1 MILIEN
7 KPKKFLNSILNI
19 LSIKIQFYFGFFKLN
34 SLVFKKDPKYVWV
47 SLNKIFFI
55 DNKIKVPKRFK
66 IINVFKILLIKAGVV
81 ARKEIIRNKIR
92 AIGKMAKVFTT
103 LREESESVLTLKGLT
118 PTGTLPL
125 GALSGGKSTLESG
138 ITLIRK
144 LFIAHFII

>member
-1 MILIEN
+1 M
-7 KPKKFLNSILNI
+7 
-19 LSIKIQFYFGFFKLN
+19 
-34 SLVFKKDPKYVWV
+34 
-47 SLNKIFFI
+47 
-55 DNKIKVPKRFK
+55 
-66 IINVFKILLIKAGVV
+66 KAGVV

-138 ITLIRK
+138 KKTQTHTHI
-144 LFIAHFII
+144 LFSTTQCVVLFARLFEFFVFIVVGYIFDRI

>member
-1 MILIEN
+1 M
-7 KPKKFLNSILNI
+7 
-19 LSIKIQFYFGFFKLN
+19 
-34 SLVFKKDPKYVWV
+34 
-47 SLNKIFFI
+47 
-55 DNKIKVPKRFK
+55 
-66 IINVFKILLIKAGVV
+66 A

-138 ITLIRK
+138 KFL
-144 LFIAHFII
+144 LYFVSCFFFIFLL

>member
-1 MILIEN
+1 MA
-7 KPKKFLNSILNI
+7 K
-19 LSIKIQFYFGFFKLN
+19 
-34 SLVFKKDPKYVWV
+34 
-47 SLNKIFFI
+47 
-55 DNKIKVPKRFK
+55 K
-66 IINVFKILLIKAGVV
+66 IIVFSFKAGVV

-138 ITLIRK
+138 MLTFYDSIYLCYSFLCVR
-144 LFIAHFII
+144 

>member
-1 MILIEN
+1 M
-7 KPKKFLNSILNI
+7 LNESI
-19 LSIKIQFYFGFFKLN
+19 
-34 SLVFKKDPKYVWV
+34 D
-47 SLNKIFFI
+47 
-55 DNKIKVPKRFK
+55 
-66 IINVFKILLIKAGVV
+66 LLLGVA

-138 ITLIRK
+138 K
-144 LFIAHFII
+144 YSHNCYYFFIFQCFF